1 MRPREGH
8 GCTGNAL
15 ARHRDV
21 TRNGETERGCIMSN
35 TTTTTTTTNAKPSTV
50 PTAKVFQTYV
60 DELLA
65 AGSAVEKAA
74 AKIALA
80 ATRQAAHRSSLSY
93 LNAAYAAFKTCHLTC
108 LPQLTKYALGTL
120 GGLAADDKGNPMIAR
135 SKSIL
140 RVTDAQERKVN
151 GGDAFAWAV
160 EPKTSQ
166 AKETLARARRILA
179 ENEYASFLTAPTAS
193 AKYVNEDG
201 LTQSEREL
209 LALLNWA
216 RRNNKSSTA
225 KRAGERGY
233 PELQEALKIVKS
245 MFKEFNEE

>member
-1 MRPREGH
+1 M
-8 GCTGNAL
+8 TTDTA
-15 ARHRDV
+15 
-21 TRNGETERGCIMSN
+21 
-35 TTTTTTTTNAKPSTV
+35 TTTTTTTKPAAV
-50 PTAKVFQTYV
+50 PTAKVFAGYV
-60 DELLA
+60 DELMA
-65 AGSAVEKAA
+65 AGAAVEKVA

-93 LNAAYAAFKTCHLTC
+93 LNAAYAAFKQCRLTC
-108 LPQLTKYALGTL
+108 LPQLTRYALGVL
-120 GGLAADDKGNPMIAR
+120 GGMAADDNGNPMIAR

-140 RVTDAQERKVN
+140 RVTDAQERKQN

-160 EPKTSQ
+160 EPKNAQ
-166 AKETLARARRILA
+166 AKEELARARRALA
-179 ENEYASFLTAPTAS
+179 HSGFADFLTAPTAS
-193 AKYVNEDG
+193 AKYLKEDG

-216 RRNNKSSTA
+216 RRNNKAATS

-233 PELQEALKIVKS
+233 KELQDALKIVKS

>member
-1 MRPREGH
+1 
-8 GCTGNAL
+8 
-15 ARHRDV
+15 
-21 TRNGETERGCIMSN
+21 MSN
-35 TTTTTTTTNAKPSTV
+35 TNPTTTTNGV

-65 AGSAVEKAA
+65 AGAAVEKVA

-93 LNAAYAAFKTCHLTC
+93 LNAAYAAFRACHLTC
-108 LPQLTKYALGTL
+108 MPQLMRYALGAL
-120 GGLAADDKGNPMIAR
+120 GGLSADDNGKPTIAR
-135 SKSIL
+135 SKSII
-140 RVTDAQERKVN
+140 RITDVKERKTN

-160 EPKTSQ
+160 EPKTAQ
-166 AKETLARARRILA
+166 AKEELARARRALA
-179 ENEYASFLTAPTAS
+179 HTDFADFLTAPTAA
-193 AKYVNEDG
+193 AKYLKEDG

-209 LALLNWA
+209 LALLRWA
-216 RRNNKSSTA
+216 RRNNKASTA

-233 PELQEALKIVKS
+233 PELQNALKAVKA